1 MTIFPDKSET
11 IIDDYSKLYDEAFLP
26 ICRLCNRKII

>member
-26 ICRLCNRKII
+26 KCRLCKGKNI